1 MTKKTISK
9 FRGLG
14 MQELAEKEAELRAL
28 LAKERSIK
36 SSGTRPEKPATI
48 GNLRRGIAK
57 CLTIMAEKQKAPKA
71 AVKAVA
77 KASAKKSVK
86 EKGAN

>member
-1 MTKKTISK
+1 MTKKTIAK
-9 FRGLG
+9 YRGLG
-14 MQELAEKEAELRAL
+14 MQELEEKEAELRAM

-57 CLTIMAEKQKAPKA
+57 CLTIIAEKQKAPKA
-71 AVKAVA
+71 AVKAA
-77 KASAKKSVK
+77 APKAKKAVK